1 MTNDDETRPLT
12 PGAARGKVKAKAGGP
27 GQVVVKARPNRARAL
42 LRKKDFVDQTAE
54 RAGGK
59 KADVKTTLDAAL
71 AVLAEALAA
80 GKEVVL
86 PPLGKIKVM
95 REKDSG
101 KAKVLVLRLQVMAE
115 GDDEAAP
122 LADKEHSG

>member
-1 MTNDDETRPLT
+1 MTGEDETKALT
-12 PGAARGKVKAKAGGP
+12 QGAARGKGKPAGP
-27 GQVVVKARPNRARAL
+27 VVVKAKPNRARAL

-59 KADVKTTLDAAL
+59 KAEVKSTLDAAL

-115 GDDEAAP
+115 GDDGAAP